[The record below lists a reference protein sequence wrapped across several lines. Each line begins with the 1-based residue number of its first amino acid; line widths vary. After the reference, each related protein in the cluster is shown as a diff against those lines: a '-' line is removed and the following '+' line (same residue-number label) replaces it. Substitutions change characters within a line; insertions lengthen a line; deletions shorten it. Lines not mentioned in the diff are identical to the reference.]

1 MKRQTLHISGRG
13 CSHCRRRVELLGL
26 EETCPDTYR
35 CPICGAVWMFCVPEL
50 CAGCQKPVSVF
61 STFGS
66 VGESEPEGVLI
77 EGAPYC
83 WTCAEEEMGKIE
95 RTA

>member
-1 MKRQTLHISGRG
+1 MKRQAFHFGRT

-35 CPICGAVWMFCVPEL
+35 CPICGTLWIFWDAEL

-61 STFGS
+61 GTFGS
-66 VGESEPEGVLI
+66 VGESEPESVLI
-77 EGAPYC
+77 EGALYC
-83 WTCAEEEMGKIE
+83 WECAEEAMERFE